1 MAVNLSMDRIQVGQY
16 LPGCRTHGRYVRAE
30 IAEGLW
36 RVFVGVPTMTQ
47 SELDAFREGEIR
59 LAAVN
64 AGDCAFLLLRF
75 GSLPW
80 ERAALA
86 PITETADRMAF
97 IFVDADSGVAQEIRI
112 LPLPAAAAAAIE
124 TACAGLPEDA
134 ARRRRAERE
143 SPGAE
148 NLLPGAEVF
157 VLAEAGASHVGL

>member
-30 IAEGLW
+30 VADGLW
-36 RVFVGVPTMTQ
+36 RVIVGVPTMTQ

-59 LAAVN
+59 LAAAN

-75 GSLPW
+75 GDLAW

-97 IFVDADSGVAQEIRI
+97 IFVDADSGVAQEIRV
-112 LPLPAAAAAAIE
+112 LPLPDQAAAAIQA
-124 TACAGLPEDA
+124 ACADLPADA
-134 ARRRRAERE
+134 ARRRKAERE
-143 SPGAE
+143 SLGAE
-148 NLLPGAEVF
+148 ALAQGTEVF
-157 VLAEAGASHVGL
+157 SLS